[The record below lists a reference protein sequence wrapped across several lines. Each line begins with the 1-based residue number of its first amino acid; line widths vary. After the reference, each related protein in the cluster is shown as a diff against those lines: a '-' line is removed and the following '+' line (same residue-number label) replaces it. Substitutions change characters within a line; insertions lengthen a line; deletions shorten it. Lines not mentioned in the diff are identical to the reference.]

1 MTPKIICNF
10 GVVNQK
16 RHILIRM
23 LMLGMIT
30 LMPSICYGRS
40 RAADSMLINRMWE
53 YYEHQQYDCS
63 GVEQNLYMKYQIA
76 TKRRNILLFLIP
88 TMYSIARGD
97 KEYVSESYNKL
108 HYHNAKDFSIQR
120 QVICGTIP
128 HNRNVMPALFD
139 LLTPNLHSVQLYHDK
154 ILSPFHR
161 TNRYFYK
168 YRVNRKNGRTVV
180 HFRPRSSNT
189 QLIRGESEIDRR
201 TGRVL
206 TLKFEGEFDMIN
218 FKIDALMNRFD
229 ASSPLPD
236 QCTTEATFK
245 FMGNNIK
252 STISTFYNCPTTLP
266 DSIDDVE
273 DYQLMKKL
281 RPIPLEKRDKAIYR
295 AYELQEAEAERND
308 TIHKS
313 SNKLKE
319 AAWDF
324 VGDNLINSTHTHTE
338 NISLNI
344 SPLLNPLYMGYSPSL
359 GISYKL
365 NVGARYAWNKNR
377 YLTLNPQFG
386 YSFKRDQFYYT
397 LPLRMTY
404 NPKRNGYAE
413 VTWGNGNRTSHAAL
427 YEAYQKVMG
436 DTAVMPEFKDEYV
449 QLVNNIMCYDWLE
462 LTTGVIYHRRWSVDP
477 EKMDEAGLTS
487 RYNSFAPLIS
497 VRLRPWKKGP
507 TLTANYERSFSNIFH
522 SNLNYE
528 RWEFDA
534 AYKHQNKSVRIL
546 NLRAGAGFYSHRTT
560 DFFVD
565 YTNFRD
571 NNLATGW
578 EDDWSG
584 QFQLVDSRWY
594 NSSEYYLRGHLSYD
608 SPLLMLS
615 WMPWIGRIVETERI
629 YLSAMSIENTRPYF
643 EIGYGF
649 KTRYLSTAF
658 FASFLNTQYQKFGCK
673 FTLELFRRW

>member
-1 MTPKIICNF
+1 
-10 GVVNQK
+10 
-16 RHILIRM
+16 
-23 LMLGMIT
+23 
-30 LMPSICYGRS
+30 
-40 RAADSMLINRMWE
+40 
-53 YYEHQQYDCS
+53 
-63 GVEQNLYMKYQIA
+63 
-76 TKRRNILLFLIP
+76 
-88 TMYSIARGD
+88 
-97 KEYVSESYNKL
+97 
-108 HYHNAKDFSIQR
+108 
-120 QVICGTIP
+120 
-128 HNRNVMPALFD
+128 
-139 LLTPNLHSVQLYHDK
+139 
-154 ILSPFHR
+154 
-161 TNRYFYK
+161 
-168 YRVNRKNGRTVV
+168 
-180 HFRPRSSNT
+180 
-189 QLIRGESEIDRR
+189 
-201 TGRVL
+201 
-206 TLKFEGEFDMIN
+206 
-218 FKIDALMNRFD
+218 
-229 ASSPLPD
+229 
-236 QCTTEATFK
+236 
-245 FMGNNIK
+245 
-252 STISTFYNCPTTLP
+252 
-266 DSIDDVE
+266 
-273 DYQLMKKL
+273 
-281 RPIPLEKRDKAIYR
+281 
-295 AYELQEAEAERND
+295 
-308 TIHKS
+308 
-313 SNKLKE
+313 
-319 AAWDF
+319 
-324 VGDNLINSTHTHTE
+324 
-338 NISLNI
+338 
-344 SPLLNPLYMGYSPSL
+344 
-359 GISYKL
+359 
-365 NVGARYAWNKNR
+365 
-377 YLTLNPQFG
+377 
-386 YSFKRDQFYYT
+386 
-397 LPLRMTY
+397 MTY

-629 YLSAMSIENTRPYF
+629 YLSAMSIEHTRPYF